1 MNCKST
7 FIDCNL
13 LKEIK
18 ESGKWISQNS
28 AILVFHG
35 IGDQKPFETL
45 DSFVRGTL
53 KTYESA
59 GFEKE
64 KFIVNHDLVKHT
76 KGDNHWYENIIRV
89 YYEGEDGYY
98 LDFYEFYWADKTE
111 DKVSW
116 SDMQDWVNTI
126 VDGATKFYKNKE
138 EIAKKAKDNSVFFQK
153 GVFNKYLYLISLKF
167 VTITIPLFEN
177 IISSIINIVRYIPI
191 VGDLLYRMFNSKSKS
206 KKLINVLGDIVAYN
220 SPDPK
225 NKLFKTRREI
235 QKEASI
241 AIQNLIEAKDNI
253 TYKYNKIIIAAHS
266 LGTQIAFDGLNSI
279 DHKVAL
285 KDIKRKNI
293 NAELFGFITFG
304 SHLDK
309 AAFFFTEQTPKKSYI
324 KAQIRNNFYAFKRC
338 SDLKIDDSWFE
349 VQNIKLKSTLSD
361 IEWRNYYDINDP
373 VSGELDY
380 YDKVTNIRC
389 DYVSSA
395 PKNKKSTLFYLCHL
409 YPFTHSYYWDD
420 DRIYSDMIID
430 YLN

>member
-1 MNCKST
+1 MKCKST

-126 VDGATKFYKNKE
+126 VKGATEFYDKKKE
-138 EIAKKAKDNSVFFQK
+138 RGNIVKDNSLFFQD
-153 GVFNKYLYLISLKF
+153 GVFKKGLYRTSLKF
-167 VTITIPLFEN
+167 ATITIPLFEK
-177 IISSIINIVRYIPI
+177 IVFSLVDMVRYTPI

-206 KKLINVLGDIVAYN
+206 KKLTNVLGDIVAYN

-309 AAFFFTEQTPKKSYI
+309 AAFFFTEQTKNENYI

-361 IEWRNYYDINDP
+361 IPWRNYYDINDP

-395 PKNKKSTLFYLCHL
+395 PKNKKSTLFYLRHL

-420 DRIYSDMIID
+420 DRIYRDMIID